1 MSDNLKIL
9 FAQNEIDEA
18 ISRLASSIKRD
29 FGQEEIVFVCVL
41 KGSFVFTADLIRE
54 VANPS
59 VVDFIRISSYR
70 NGMVHG
76 NVAITKDLET
86 DIEGKNVIIVE
97 DIIDSGI
104 TLTSLRNMLLTRKPK
119 TLRICA
125 LIDKKARREVQIEG
139 DYVGFSIQDG
149 FVVGYGIDYAEKYRN
164 LRDIF
169 VIEDR
174 E

>member
-1 MSDNLKIL
+1 MPDNLKIL
-9 FAQNEIDEA
+9 FAQDEISQA
-18 ISRLASSIKRD
+18 ISRLAHSIRQD
-29 FGQEEIVFVCVL
+29 FGQEEIIFVCVL
-41 KGSFVFTADLIRE
+41 KGSFIFTADLIRE
-54 VANPS
+54 VGNPS

-70 NGMVHG
+70 NGLTHG

-86 DIEGKNVIIVE
+86 DIEGKNVVIVE

-119 TLRICA
+119 ALKICA

-169 VIEDR
+169 VIE
-174 E
+174 

>member
-1 MSDNLKIL
+1 MPDSLKIL
-9 FAQNEIDEA
+9 FTHADIEQVIQ
-18 ISRLASSIKRD
+18 RLARSIRQD

-41 KGSFVFTADLIRE
+41 KGSFIFTADLVRA

-70 NGMVHG
+70 NGMTHG

-86 DIEGKNVIIVE
+86 DIQGKNVVIVE

-119 TLRICA
+119 ALKICA
-125 LIDKKARREVQIEG
+125 LIDKRARREVQIEG
-139 DYVGFSIQDG
+139 DYVGFSIDKG

-169 VIEDR
+169 VVE
-174 E
+174 EGE

>member
-1 MSDNLKIL
+1 MPDNLRIL
-9 FAQNEIDEA
+9 FHHDDIHQA
-18 ISRLASSIKRD
+18 IARLASAIRDD
-29 FGQEEIVFVCVL
+29 FGQEELVFVCVL
-41 KGSFVFTADLIRE
+41 KGSFMFTADLVRE
-54 VANPS
+54 VGNPS
-59 VVDFIRISSYR
+59 VIDFIRISSYR
-70 NGMVHG
+70 NGMTHG

-119 TLRICA
+119 ILKICA

-139 DYVGFSIQDG
+139 DYIGFSIQDG

-169 VIEDR
+169 VVEER